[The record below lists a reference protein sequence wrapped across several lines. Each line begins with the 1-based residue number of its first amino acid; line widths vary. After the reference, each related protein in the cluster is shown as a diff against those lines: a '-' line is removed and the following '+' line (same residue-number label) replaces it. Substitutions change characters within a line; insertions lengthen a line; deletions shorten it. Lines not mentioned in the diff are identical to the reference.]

1 MEKTSFTNQF
11 LSKKRNKSQEDYDSE
26 SATEENINEK
36 SDVNINEG
44 FQMLKK
50 QINELNE
57 KIQLGTKDM
66 SFLKNKVYNLDF
78 ENMKSKNDIN
88 KFKIE
93 INTVKLENKEL
104 KELIKELQIKNEIL
118 EIKNKRLEAK
128 NEILENKN
136 KRLENKSEMLEYNNR
151 MLEIRCKSL
160 ENKVDSLLKFVFK
173 AKLIKLLKKLLQYI
187 VKYYKNYVL
196 YNKFENKISFIEA
209 PFVEGLRGYDIKK
222 ALNKMLNIIFTNIKK
237 IISQFIL
244 LIKQQWIIRH
254 QKKRLKYLGNQK
266 ISLNIL
272 KFQNIKN

>member
-1 MEKTSFTNQF
+1 MERTSFTKQF

-26 SATEENINEK
+26 GVTEESINEK

-50 QINELNE
+50 QINELNK
-57 KIQLGTKDM
+57 KIQSGTKDM
-66 SFLKNKVYNLDF
+66 SFLKNKVNNLDF
-78 ENMKSKNDIN
+78 ENMKLMNDIN

-118 EIKNKRLEAK
+118 EMKNKRLEAK

-187 VKYYKNYVL
+187 VKFYKNYVL
-196 YNKFENKISFIEA
+196 YNKFENKITFIEA
-209 PFVEGLRGYDIKK
+209 TFVEGLRGYDIKK

-237 IISQFIL
+237 
-244 LIKQQWIIRH
+244 K
-254 QKKRLKYLGNQK
+254 
-266 ISLNIL
+266 
-272 KFQNIKN
+272 

>member
-1 MEKTSFTNQF
+1 MERTSFTKQF
-11 LSKKRNKSQEDYDSE
+11 LSKKRNKSQEDYNSE
-26 SATEENINEK
+26 SVTEENINKK

-66 SFLKNKVYNLDF
+66 NFLKNKVYNLDF
-78 ENMKSKNDIN
+78 ENMKLKNDIN

-118 EIKNKRLEAK
+118 EIKNKT
-128 NEILENKN
+128 LENKN
-136 KRLENKSEMLEYNNR
+136 EILEYNNR
-151 MLEIRCKSL
+151 MLEIKCISL

-173 AKLIKLLKKLLQYI
+173 AKLRKLLKKLLQYI

-196 YNKFENKISFIEA
+196 YNTFENEITFIEA

-237 IISQFIL
+237 NNFTIHFVDKAAMENKAPKKEIEVFRESKDFFEYFEIPKYQELIIKK
-244 LIKQQWIIRH
+244 LIPD
-254 QKKRLKYLGNQK
+254 Y
-266 ISLNIL
+266 
-272 KFQNIKN
+272 